1 MTFINRNQII
11 LLLSFIFLLGISYIL
26 SISFGENLA
35 KENKVSKKNITDE
48 AKLDHVKKELDFLQ
62 KTLMNYVQQK
72 EINTYLENLINI
84 NSKLWNIEDDIRE
97 CERKKL
103 FDQTFI
109 DLARSVY
116 FTNDERAKVKNDI
129 NKTFGSE
136 LVEVKSYEEY

>member
-1 MTFINRNQII
+1 MLINTPISLGELVDKISILII
-11 LLLSFIFLLGISYIL
+11 
-26 SISFGENLA
+26 
-35 KENKVSKKNITDE
+35 KQKNITDE
-48 AKLDHVKKELDFLQ
+48 TKLDHVKKELDFLQ
-62 KTLMNYVQQK
+62 KTLMNYVQQE
-72 EINTYLENLINI
+72 EINNYLENLINI

-103 FDQTFI
+103 FDQSFI

-136 LVEVKSYEEY
+136 LVEIKSYEEY

>member
-1 MTFINRNQII
+1 MLINTPISLGELVDKISILII
-11 LLLSFIFLLGISYIL
+11 
-26 SISFGENLA
+26 
-35 KENKVSKKNITDE
+35 KQKNIKNE
-48 AKLDHVKKELDFLQ
+48 SKLEHVKKELDYLQ
-62 KTLMNYVQQK
+62 KTLMSYVQQK
-72 EINTYLENLINI
+72 EINDFLENLINI

-103 FDQTFI
+103 FDQEFI

-116 FTNDERAKVKNDI
+116 FINDERAKVKNGI

>member
-1 MTFINRNQII
+1 MLINTPISLGELVDKISI
-11 LLLSFIFLLGISYIL
+11 LMI
-26 SISFGENLA
+26 
-35 KENKVSKKNITDE
+35 KKKNISDTI
-48 AKLDHVKKELDFLQ
+48 KLQHVNKELEFLQ
-62 KTLMNYVQQK
+62 KTLKKYISEE
-72 EINTYLENLINI
+72 EINEFLLKLVNI

>member
-1 MTFINRNQII
+1 MLINTPISLGELVDKISILII
-11 LLLSFIFLLGISYIL
+11 
-26 SISFGENLA
+26 
-35 KENKVSKKNITDE
+35 KQKNITDE
-48 AKLDHVKKELDFLQ
+48 TKLDHVKKELSFLQ
-62 KTLMNYVQQK
+62 KTLMNYVQQE
-72 EINTYLENLINI
+72 EINNYLENLINI

-103 FDQTFI
+103 FDQSFI

>member
-1 MTFINRNQII
+1 MLINTPISLGELVDKISILII
-11 LLLSFIFLLGISYIL
+11 
-26 SISFGENLA
+26 
-35 KENKVSKKNITDE
+35 KQKNITDE
-48 AKLDHVKKELDFLQ
+48 TKLDHVKKELDFLQ
-62 KTLMNYVQQK
+62 KTLMNYVQQE
-72 EINTYLENLINI
+72 EINNFLENLINI

-103 FDQTFI
+103 FDKSFI
-109 DLARSVY
+109 DLSRSVY

>member
-1 MTFINRNQII
+1 MLINTPISLGELVDKISI
-11 LLLSFIFLLGISYIL
+11 LMI
-26 SISFGENLA
+26 
-35 KENKVSKKNITDE
+35 KKKNISDSI
-48 AKLDHVKKELDFLQ
+48 KLQHVNKELEFLQ
-62 KTLMNYVQQK
+62 KTLKKYISEEQ
-72 EINTYLENLINI
+72 INEFLLKLVNI
-84 NSKLWNIEDDIRE
+84 NSKLWDIEDDIRE

>member
-1 MTFINRNQII
+1 MLINTPISLGELVDKISI
-11 LLLSFIFLLGISYIL
+11 LMI
-26 SISFGENLA
+26 
-35 KENKVSKKNITDE
+35 KKKNISDSI
-48 AKLDHVKKELDFLQ
+48 KLQHVNKELEFLQ
-62 KTLMNYVQQK
+62 KTLKKYISEDK
-72 EINTYLENLINI
+72 INEFLLKLVNI
-84 NSKLWNIEDDIRE
+84 NSKLWDIEDDIRE

>member
-1 MTFINRNQII
+1 MLINTPISLGELVDKISILII
-11 LLLSFIFLLGISYIL
+11 
-26 SISFGENLA
+26 
-35 KENKVSKKNITDE
+35 KQKNIADKT
-48 AKLDHVKKELDFLQ
+48 KLDHVKKELDFLQ
-62 KTLMNYVQQK
+62 KTLMNYVQQE
-72 EINTYLENLINI
+72 EINNYLENLINI

-103 FDQTFI
+103 FDQSFI

>member
-1 MTFINRNQII
+1 MLINTPISLGELVDKISI
-11 LLLSFIFLLGISYIL
+11 LMI
-26 SISFGENLA
+26 
-35 KENKVSKKNITDE
+35 KKKNISDSI
-48 AKLDHVKKELDFLQ
+48 KLQHVNKELEFLQ
-62 KTLMNYVQQK
+62 KTLKKYISEDK
-72 EINTYLENLINI
+72 INEFLLKLVNI
-84 NSKLWNIEDDIRE
+84 NSKLWDIEDDIRE
-97 CERKKL
+97 CERKKS

>member
-1 MTFINRNQII
+1 MLIDTPISLGELVDKISILII
-11 LLLSFIFLLGISYIL
+11 
-26 SISFGENLA
+26 
-35 KENKVSKKNITDE
+35 KQKNITDE
-48 AKLDHVKKELDFLQ
+48 TKLDHVKKELDFLQ
-62 KTLMNYVQQK
+62 KTLMNYVQQE
-72 EINTYLENLINI
+72 EINNYLENLINI

-103 FDQTFI
+103 FDQSFI

>member
-1 MTFINRNQII
+1 MLINTPISLGELVDKISILII
-11 LLLSFIFLLGISYIL
+11 
-26 SISFGENLA
+26 
-35 KENKVSKKNITDE
+35 KQKNITDKS
-48 AKLDHVKKELDFLQ
+48 KLDHVKKELDFLQ
-62 KTLMNYVQQK
+62 KTLMNYIQK
-72 EINTYLENLINI
+72 QEINDFLENLINI

>member
-1 MTFINRNQII
+1 MLINTPISLGELVDKISILII
-11 LLLSFIFLLGISYIL
+11 
-26 SISFGENLA
+26 
-35 KENKVSKKNITDE
+35 KQKNITD
-48 AKLDHVKKELDFLQ
+48 ATKLDHVKKELDFLQ
-62 KTLMNYVQQK
+62 KTLMNYVQQE
-72 EINTYLENLINI
+72 EINNYLENLINI

>member
-1 MTFINRNQII
+1 MLINTPISLGELVDKISILII
-11 LLLSFIFLLGISYIL
+11 
-26 SISFGENLA
+26 
-35 KENKVSKKNITDE
+35 KQKNITDE
-48 AKLDHVKKELDFLQ
+48 TKLDHVKKELDFLQ
-62 KTLMNYVQQK
+62 KTLMNYVQQE
-72 EINTYLENLINI
+72 EINNFLENLINI

-109 DLARSVY
+109 DLARGVY

>member
-1 MTFINRNQII
+1 MLINTPISLGELVDKISILII
-11 LLLSFIFLLGISYIL
+11 
-26 SISFGENLA
+26 
-35 KENKVSKKNITDE
+35 KQKNITDE
-48 AKLDHVKKELDFLQ
+48 TKLDHVKKELDFLQ
-62 KTLMNYVQQK
+62 KTLMNYVQQE
-72 EINTYLENLINI
+72 EINNYLENLINI

-129 NKTFGSE
+129 NKAFGSE
-136 LVEVKSYEEY
+136 LVDLKSYEEYKLIYS

>member
-1 MTFINRNQII
+1 MII
-11 LLLSFIFLLGISYIL
+11 KTPISLGELVDKISIL
-26 SISFGENLA
+26 MI
-35 KENKVSKKNITDE
+35 KKKNISDSI
-48 AKLDHVKKELDFLQ
+48 KLQHVNKELEFLQ
-62 KTLMNYVQQK
+62 KTLKKYISEE
-72 EINTYLENLINI
+72 EINEFLLKLVNI
-84 NSKLWNIEDDIRE
+84 NSKLWDIEDDIRE

>member
-1 MTFINRNQII
+1 MLINTPISLGELVDKISILII
-11 LLLSFIFLLGISYIL
+11 
-26 SISFGENLA
+26 
-35 KENKVSKKNITDE
+35 KQKNITDE
-48 AKLDHVKKELDFLQ
+48 TKLDHVKKELDFLQ
-62 KTLMNYVQQK
+62 KTLMNYVQQE
-72 EINTYLENLINI
+72 EINNYLENLINI

-129 NKTFGSE
+129 NKNFGSE

>member
-1 MTFINRNQII
+1 MLINTPISLGELVDKISILII
-11 LLLSFIFLLGISYIL
+11 
-26 SISFGENLA
+26 
-35 KENKVSKKNITDE
+35 KQKNINDE
-48 AKLDHVKKELDFLQ
+48 TKLDHVKKELDFLQ
-62 KTLMNYVQQK
+62 KTLMNYVQQE
-72 EINTYLENLINI
+72 EINNYLENLINI

-103 FDQTFI
+103 FDQSFI

-116 FTNDERAKVKNDI
+116 FTNDERAKVKNNI

>member
-1 MTFINRNQII
+1 MLINTPISLGELVDKISILII
-11 LLLSFIFLLGISYIL
+11 
-26 SISFGENLA
+26 
-35 KENKVSKKNITDE
+35 KQKNITDE
-48 AKLDHVKKELDFLQ
+48 TKLDHVKKELDFLQ
-62 KTLMNYVQQK
+62 KTLMNYVQQE
-72 EINTYLENLINI
+72 EINNYLENLINI

-136 LVEVKSYEEY
+136 LVEVKSYEDY

>member
-1 MTFINRNQII
+1 MLINTPISLGELVDKISILII
-11 LLLSFIFLLGISYIL
+11 
-26 SISFGENLA
+26 
-35 KENKVSKKNITDE
+35 KQKNITDE
-48 AKLDHVKKELDFLQ
+48 TKLDHVKKELDFLQ
-62 KTLMNYVQQK
+62 KTLLNYVQQE
-72 EINTYLENLINI
+72 EINNYLENLINI

>member
-1 MTFINRNQII
+1 MLINTPISLGELVDKISI
-11 LLLSFIFLLGISYIL
+11 LMI
-26 SISFGENLA
+26 
-35 KENKVSKKNITDE
+35 KKKNISDSI
-48 AKLDHVKKELDFLQ
+48 KLQHVNKELEFLQ
-62 KTLMNYVQQK
+62 ITLNKYISEDK
-72 EINTYLENLINI
+72 INEFLLRLVNI
-84 NSKLWNIEDDIRE
+84 NSKLWDIEDDIRE

>member
-1 MTFINRNQII
+1 MLINTPISLGELVDKISILII
-11 LLLSFIFLLGISYIL
+11 
-26 SISFGENLA
+26 
-35 KENKVSKKNITDE
+35 KQKNITDE
-48 AKLDHVKKELDFLQ
+48 TKLDHVKKELDFLQ
-62 KTLMNYVQQK
+62 KTLMNYVQQE
-72 EINTYLENLINI
+72 EINNYLENLINI

-116 FTNDERAKVKNDI
+116 FTNDERANVKNDI
-129 NKTFGSE
+129 NKNFGSE